1 MKKTITMI
9 LTVVMIVSLAFSM
22 FACKA
27 AETTTPAAATEAE
40 AATEAPA
47 ATAAPITVPETS
59 ATVCVGSEPATL
71 DPNMNEAVDGMIY
84 ITHLYEGLYRPNTD
98 GSFSLGQAKDVT
110 ITDNPDGTA
119 HVVATLRDD
128 IFWSDGKPVTAK
140 DFVYSWK
147 RLCDPATGSSYG
159 YIGQDFFA
167 NGGQVRDGAIT
178 PDELCV
184 TATDDKT
191 LEFDI
196 TANVPYTKDLLAFPS
211 LMPLRQDIVEAN
223 PEGWSTEA
231 ESQVSNGRYVLT
243 TFAHESQLVFTMSTT
258 YWDAAST
265 KLGTLNCMLSDDD
278 NAILAAFKAGDLD
291 LADSF
296 PSDEL
301 AALRE
306 TPEYTQFGQI
316 GLYYLELQQI
326 DGGAEVLKD
335 VNIRKALSLAID
347 REYVNQTVWA
357 DSRIPAYALI
367 PYGIPDA
374 TAGSDFRKTA
384 GDVVGGD
391 MTNDYAANVAKAK
404 ELLAAAGY
412 ADGKGFP
419 KLEYCINENTGH
431 QAVAEAITQMWK
443 ENLGIDCELA
453 TMDWA
458 TFQTYRKTSD
468 CQIARQGW
476 VGDYTDPATF
486 FDLFTSAAGTNDGH
500 YNNPAYDELVI
511 AARTEKDPVV
521 RMQKY
526 HEAEA
531 ILMNDMPI
539 IPVVFYAD
547 DVLSQTYF
555 TGFGVTGTGL
565 KMFWDAV
572 RTAPTK

>member
-1 MKKTITMI
+1 MKKTLTLI
-9 LTVVMIVSLAFSM
+9 LTVVMIAMLAFGM

-27 AETTTPAAATEAE
+27 TEKG
-40 AATEAPA
+40 
-47 ATAAPITVPETS
+47 

-71 DPNMNEAVDGMIY
+71 DPNMNESVDGMIY
-84 ITHLYEGLYRPNTD
+84 IAHLYEGLYRPNTD

-110 ITDNPDGTA
+110 ITDNADGTA

-128 IFWSDGKPVTAK
+128 IKWSDGKPVTAN
-140 DFVYSWK
+140 DFVYSWR

-167 NGGQVRDGAIT
+167 NGHDVAAGTIT
-178 PDELCV
+178 PDQLSV
-184 TATDDKT
+184 TAVDDKT

-231 ESQVSNGRYVLT
+231 ATQVSNGRYSISE
-243 TFAHESQLVFTMSTT
+243 FAHESQLVLSKSKT
-258 YWDAAST
+258 YWDKDST
-265 KLGTLNCMLSDDD
+265 KLEKINFMLSDDD

-301 AALRE
+301 AALST
-306 TPEYTQFGQI
+306 TPEYKQYGNI
-316 GLYYLELQQI
+316 GLYYLEIQQI
-326 DGGAEVLKD
+326 DGGLEQLKD
-335 VNIRKALSLAID
+335 LNVRKALSLAID
-347 REYVNQTVWA
+347 RDYLNKTVWNA
-357 DSRIPAYALI
+357 SRIPAYSLV
-367 PYGIPDA
+367 PFGVPDA

-391 MTNDYAANVAKAK
+391 MSADYAANVAKAK

-412 ADGKGFP
+412 PNGEGFP
-419 KLEYCINENTGH
+419 KLEFSVNENTGH
-431 QAVAEAITQMWK
+431 QAVAEAIMQMWK
-443 ENLGIDCELA
+443 ENLGIDVEIA
-453 TMDWA
+453 VMDWA
-458 TFQTYRKTSD
+458 TFQDYRKTSD
-468 CQIARQGW
+468 CEIARQGW
-476 VGDYTDPATF
+476 LGDYTDPATF
-486 FDLFTSAAGTNDGH
+486 FDLFTKTAGTNDGH
-500 YNNPAYDELVI
+500 YNNPKYDELVI
-511 AARTEKDPVV
+511 GARTEQDPAK
-521 RMQKY
+521 RMQMY

-539 IPVVFYAD
+539 IPIVFYAD
-547 DVLSQTYF
+547 DVLAQTNF

-572 RTAPTK
+572 KK

>member
-1 MKKTITMI
+1 MKKTLALV
-9 LTVVMIVSLAFSM
+9 LTLVMIVSLAFSM
-22 FACKA
+22 VGCKTA
-27 AETTTPAAATEAE
+27 DTAATATTAPE

-59 ATVCVGSEPATL
+59 ATVCVGPEPATL
-71 DPNMNEAVDGMIY
+71 DPNMNESVDGMIY

-110 ITDNPDGTA
+110 ITDNADGTA

-128 IFWSDGKPVTAK
+128 IFWSDGKPVTAN

-167 NGGQVRDGAIT
+167 NGADVRDGVVT
-178 PDELCV
+178 PDQLSV
-184 TATDDKT
+184 KAVDDKT

-223 PEGWSTEA
+223 PEGWSVEA
-231 ESQVSNGRYVLT
+231 ASQVSNGRYVLT
-243 TFAHESQLVFTMSTT
+243 EFAHESQIVLTMSTT

-296 PSDEL
+296 PTDEL

-306 TPEYTQFGQI
+306 TPEYTQYGQI
-316 GLYYLELQQI
+316 GLYYLEIQQI

-335 VNIRKALSLAID
+335 LNVREALSLAID
-347 REYVNQTVWA
+347 RDYVNQTVWA
-357 DSRIPAYALI
+357 GSRIPAYALI
-367 PYGIPDA
+367 PFGIADA
-374 TAGSDFRKTA
+374 TPGSDFRKTA
-384 GDVVGGD
+384 GDVVGGNL
-391 MTNDYAANVAKAK
+391 TTDYTANVAKAK

-419 KLEYCINENTGH
+419 KLEISINENTGH
-431 QAVAEAITQMWK
+431 QAVAEAIMQMWQ
-443 ENLGIDCELA
+443 ENLGITVELA

-458 TFQTYRKTSD
+458 TFQGYRKTSD
-468 CQIARQGW
+468 CEIARQGW

-486 FDLFTSAAGTNDGH
+486 FDLFTSTAGTNDGH
-500 YNNPAYDELVI
+500 YNNPEYDKLVI
-511 AARTEKDPVV
+511 GARTEQDPAK
-521 RMQKY
+521 RMEMY
-526 HEAEA
+526 HQAEA
-531 ILMNDMPI
+531 IIMNDMPI
-539 IPVVFYAD
+539 IPIVFYAD
-547 DVLSQTYF
+547 DVLAQTTF

-572 RTAPTK
+572 NAK